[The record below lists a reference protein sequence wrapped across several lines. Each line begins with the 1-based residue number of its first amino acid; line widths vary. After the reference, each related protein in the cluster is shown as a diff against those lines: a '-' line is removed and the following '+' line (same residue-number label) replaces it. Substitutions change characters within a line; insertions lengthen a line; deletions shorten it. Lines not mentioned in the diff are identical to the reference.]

1 MWRGGSAVSSF
12 SPWGGRVCSRVSP
25 PRRSLPPCL
34 SSPGVSP
41 PRSRIQR
48 VSLPRGSLHPGLP
61 YSWVSPPRRSLL
73 RGGLLPGV
81 SPARSPLLLG
91 LSSRGS
97 LPPRSPLLLGLSCP
111 GVSPARGLVSVP
123 PPSGPSMTLRV
134 RSVSFGC
141 LPFAGAA
148 VGSTSLERPPHRA
161 LKAQEGLRPGA
172 QL

>member
-1 MWRGGSAVSSF
+1 MRTGPGLWRGGSAVSSF

-91 LSSRGS
+91 LS
-97 LPPRSPLLLGLSCP
+97 CP